1 MIVGRG
7 DKRVGLVVDRLRG
20 QQEVVI
26 KPVDTAIAGA
36 SAAVALA
43 GATIMGDGRVVLI
56 LDVAAFFEG
65 RRHSLVLTRNDA
77 AAALPPEA

>member
-1 MIVGRG
+1 
-7 DKRVGLVVDRLRG
+7 VVDRLRG

-36 SAAVALA
+36 AAAVALA

-65 RRHSLVLTRNDA
+65 RRHALVLPRTDA
-77 AAALPPEA
+77 ASPPVA